1 MPSAPKLADVV
12 MHPVRLRIIQQLG
25 GRDRTTT
32 ELRRA
37 LPDVPQAT
45 LYRHVAALVDAGVV
59 AIAEERRVR
68 GAVERTLTLG
78 ERMAH
83 IDAPEL
89 RSMQSEE
96 LRRSF
101 LTFLGHVGEGFDRFA
116 DADADADDAR
126 LREFLGFGQMP
137 LYVTIDDLATI
148 QQGLAELLTPYLA
161 DDGSGKQRVALSTVL
176 LPEPESSPEPDLG

>member
-1 MPSAPKLADVV
+1 MPAAPKLADVV

-32 ELRRA
+32 ELRSA

-83 IDAPEL
+83 VDAPEL
-89 RSMQSEE
+89 RSMQTEE

-116 DADADADDAR
+116 DADDPR
-126 LREFLGFGQMP
+126 LREYLGFGQMP
-137 LYVTIDDLATI
+137 LYVTTADLATI
-148 QQGLAELLTPYLA
+148 QQGLAELLSPYLA

-176 LPEPESSPEPDLG
+176 LPDPDPGSDLDLG